1 MRVTMLGVNS
11 AFAVGEFNE
20 DGLYNAKFQSN
31 FLFDFQ
37 NATIGCG
44 NKILRKEKVLRIL
57 LDAGG
62 DVRHPLKRERLTSA
76 NIHGVYTSHPHSDH
90 IGGIEYLALTT
101 FFNPFYTKS
110 KKEALDLT
118 DPNPVLKYVR
128 EHGDLPREWKPLFL
142 GEKSVLEDVWK
153 AYIPGLDTL
162 EGVRKPTL
170 STYFDVIDMNHE
182 EMWIEE
188 VMPDNTVKKWIF
200 YTIESTHV
208 VSGTKHMNSFGL
220 FFELKDKDLNIYFP
234 TDTMLMMPPS
244 MKHFYD
250 KAHFVYQDTET
261 GIRSGVHSHI
271 DDIKKVDPEIKKKL
285 YLYHYNEEPIVEPG
299 EFAGVL
305 RAGDVHEY

>member
-1 MRVTMLGVNS
+1 MKVTMLGVNS
-11 AFAVGEFNE
+11 AFAVGEFK
-20 DGLYNAKFQSN
+20 DGLYDPKFQSN
-31 FLFDFQ
+31 FLFEFQ
-37 NATIGCG
+37 NATFGFKD
-44 NKILRKEKVLRIL
+44 KIIRKEKTLRLL

-62 DVRHPLKRERLTSA
+62 DIRHSLKNVGLTSA
-76 NIHGVYTSHPHSDH
+76 QIHGVYCSHPHSDH

-101 FFNPFYTKS
+101 FFNPFYTRD

-118 DPNPVLKYVR
+118 DSNPVLKYIR
-128 EHGDLPREWKPLFL
+128 SNGDLAKNWKPFFL

-170 STYFDVIDMNHE
+170 ETYFDVIDMNHE
-182 EMWIEE
+182 DFWIEE
-188 VMPDNTVKKWIF
+188 IMPDNTIKKWTF

-220 FFELKDKDLNIYFP
+220 FFESKDVKLYFP

-250 KAHFVYQDTET
+250 LANFVYQDTET

-271 DDIKKVDPEIKKKL
+271 DDIRKVDGEIKRKL
-285 YLYHYNEEPIVEPG
+285 FLYHYNEEPIVEPG

-305 RAGDVHEY
+305 KTGEVHEY